1 VRAIAERRPESH
13 HRGLNNRGCEEMML
27 RPRYMEPRV
36 FVLEALAVIYSFT
49 AAAFDSDWPSI
60 SSDPS
65 GLVRLALPAATVLI
79 VFWLRDAYADPLN
92 RRPSAAAVDAISAY
106 GLVFVLQMILSRLRP
121 ELALP
126 RWAPTQG
133 GLVGFWIVV
142 ACRSLFQ
149 PRADRLPESG
159 LLSAEEI
166 RWKSEELGRKGAHR
180 TGGYLV
186 FCALLSMLALWAV
199 PAGRPIA
206 RAGWCLILTGNLVLI
221 YRILQQ
227 HFTRFGG
234 LGGSFEIYRRA
245 LRHQY
250 GVLQGAGY
258 WYYGALFPGVL
269 LLLKGSFVYLY
280 WLPLVVLIAAEL
292 NHRAAERLLD
302 DMKEI
307 EVPCYVHTE

>member
-1 VRAIAERRPESH
+1 MMRRPQY
-13 HRGLNNRGCEEMML
+13 R
-27 RPRYMEPRV
+27 EPRV

-60 SSDPS
+60 SSAPG

-106 GLVFVLQMILSRLRP
+106 GLVFVLQMILSALRP

-149 PRADRLPESG
+149 PRADRLPKAG

-166 RWKSEELGRKGAHR
+166 RWKSEELARKGGHR
-180 TGGYLV
+180 TGGYLA
-186 FCALLSMLALWAV
+186 FCALLSILALWAV
-199 PAGRPIA
+199 PTGGLVA

-221 YRILQQ
+221 YRILKQ
-227 HFTRFGG
+227 HFTPFGG
-234 LGGSFEIYRRA
+234 LGGGFDAYRRN
-245 LRHQY
+245 LRRPHA
-250 GVLQGAGY
+250 VLQGAGY
-258 WYYGALFPGVL
+258 WFYGALLPGVL
-269 LLLKGSFVYLY
+269 LLLKGSFVYVY
-280 WLPLVVLIAAEL
+280 WFPLVVLIAAEL
-292 NHRAAERLLD
+292 NRRAAGRLLD